1 MNDNKQKCAYWIR
14 PSMVEEME
22 SMLEAA
28 NATSKS
34 DFVCQA
40 ISFYIAYLHQKKSID
55 FISPLLAQTIKS
67 EVESV
72 EHNLSEMLFKLAVE
86 QAKCNHMIAYV
97 NQIDNE
103 DLIRLHDMCAGD
115 VAHTNG
121 IISFDLAY
129 KYQHGES

>member
-1 MNDNKQKCAYWIR
+1 MNDNKQKYAYWLR

-22 SMLEAA
+22 SMLKEA

-34 DFVCQA
+34 DFVYQA

-72 EHNLSEMLFKLAVE
+72 EHNISEMLFKMAVE
-86 QAKCNHMIAYV
+86 QAKCNHMIACQ

-103 DLIRLHDMCAGD
+103 TLMRLHNLCARD
-115 VAHTNG
+115 VAQTNG
-121 IISFDLAY
+121 IISFEKAY
-129 KYQHGES
+129 NFQHGED